1 MSTNLF
7 TAMIVDDEPIAIEA
21 LKSGVDWAQ
30 IQISHILSANNV
42 EDARRILEKNEVDIL
57 LCDIEMPGA
66 SGLELIEWLNS
77 ACPGTVCIFLTCHS
91 EFTYAKQ
98 AVALGIFDY
107 LLKPIDYDELTGIL
121 KKAVARRK
129 ELLSDQRARAVLSNL
144 SHKTVGDNSQET
156 SILQTIEKVK
166 AYVIEN
172 ISDET
177 LDCKSVAQHVFL
189 NPDYLSRLFKAQ
201 TDYSLKSYII
211 KTRMSLAC
219 ELLINT
225 DLSVS
230 KIAMSCGYNHMAHF
244 SKMFKQETN
253 LTPGEYRSKYRK

>member
-1 MSTNLF
+1 MSVNLL
-7 TAMIVDDEPIAIEA
+7 TAMIVDDEPIAVEA
-21 LKSGVDWAQ
+21 LKSGINWSQ
-30 IQISHILSANNV
+30 IQISEVLSAGSV
-42 EDARRILEKNEVDIL
+42 EAAKDILEKNEVDVL

-66 SGLELIEWLNS
+66 DGLELIEWLR
-77 ACPGTVCIFLTCHS
+77 AKTPDTVCILLTCHS

-98 AVALGIFDY
+98 AVALGVFDY
-107 LLKPIDYDELTGIL
+107 LLKPVDYEELTEIL
-121 KKAVARRK
+121 KKAINRRK
-129 ELLSDQRARAVLSNL
+129 ELLSNQRARVVLSDL
-144 SHKTVGDNSQET
+144 SHEMAGDDPQENAIIKTVERA
-156 SILQTIEKVK
+156 K

-177 LDCKSVAQHVFL
+177 LDCKSVAQYVFL
-189 NPDYLSRLFKAQ
+189 HQDYLSRIFKAQ

-219 ELLINT
+219 ELLTNT

-244 SKMFKQETN
+244 SKMFKRETGF
-253 LTPGEYRSKYRK
+253 TPFEYRSKYGK